1 MDERNEARKFTFR
14 KRHRL
19 SGSRRYQYVF
29 EGGCR
34 KNAGPISVFGVR
46 NDLGFM
52 RLGLS
57 VSRRVGNAVK
67 RNRIKRLIREAFRL
81 QQHDWPGG
89 YDLVV
94 VVRPHGLLTLAEYQK
109 LLFRAG
115 RGIHNE
121 WVKRAMK
128 SASSESKR
136 EAE

>member
-1 MDERNEARKFTFR
+1 MDERNESRKYTFR

-19 SGSRRYQYVF
+19 SGRRRYQCVF
-29 EGGCR
+29 VGGCR
-34 KNAGPISVFGVR
+34 KNAGPISVFGAP
-46 NDLGFM
+46 NDLGYM

-57 VSRRVGNAVK
+57 VNRRVGNAVK
-67 RNRIKRLIREAFRL
+67 RNRMKRLIREAFRL
-81 QQHDWPGG
+81 QQHDWPRG

-94 VVRPHGLLTLAEYQK
+94 VVKVHDALTLAEYQK
-109 LLFRAG
+109 LLFRAV

-128 SASSESKR
+128 SAPSESQR

>member
-1 MDERNEARKFTFR
+1 MDERQEARKFTFR

-19 SGSRRYQYVF
+19 SGSRRFRCVF

-34 KNAGPISVFGVR
+34 KNAGPISVFGVP
-46 NDLGFM
+46 NDLGYM

-57 VSRRVGNAVK
+57 VNRRVGNAVK

-81 QQHDWPGG
+81 QQHDWPRG

-94 VVRPHGLLTLAEYQK
+94 VVRVHDVLTLAEYQK
-109 LLFRAG
+109 LLFRAV

-121 WVKRAMK
+121 WVKRATK
-128 SASSESKR
+128 SAPGESKQK
-136 EAE
+136 AE